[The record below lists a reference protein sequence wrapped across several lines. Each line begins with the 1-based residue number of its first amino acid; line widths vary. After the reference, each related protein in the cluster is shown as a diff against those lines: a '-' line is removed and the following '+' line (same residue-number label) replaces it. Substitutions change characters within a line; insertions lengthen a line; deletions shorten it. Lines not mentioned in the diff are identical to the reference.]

1 LGRERNNTGNSV
13 LINCYQRDFSEP
25 PLFGIK
31 DPRLCRLLPRW
42 FPIFETLPAE
52 PHFVVTVRHPLEVAK
67 SLAIRND
74 LKYSKS
80 FLLWLNHTL
89 QAESDS
95 RGYKRVFVAFDE
107 VLVDPTVVLT
117 RLQRDLAIHPL
128 GRVPASFESSL
139 EPSLRH
145 HRLRQAQEEKGPSLV
160 NEAYDAIKTSDL
172 GFTRRQREIALAVSD
187 RPRDLSGCD
196 RDCRNHAEGAGQQ

>member
-1 LGRERNNTGNSV
+1 M
-13 LINCYQRDFSEP
+13 
-25 PLFGIK
+25 PL
-31 DPRLCRLLPRW
+31 W

-74 LKYSKS
+74 LKSSKS
-80 FLLWLNHTL
+80 FLLWLDHTL

-107 VLVDPTVVLT
+107 VLDDPTVVLT

-128 GRVPASFESSL
+128 GAS
-139 EPSLRH
+139 P
-145 HRLRQAQEEKGPSLV
+145 GV
-160 NEAYDAIKTSDL
+160 
-172 GFTRRQREIALAVSD
+172 V
-187 RPRDLSGCD
+187 
-196 RDCRNHAEGAGQQ
+196 